1 MAVDDVLIV
10 SAVRTPMG
18 KRNGSLSGIH
28 PVTLG
33 AQVLT
38 EVVDRAGISKDQ
50 VEYVVF
56 GCVSQVGEQSANV
69 GRNAMLAAG
78 FPYTIPATSV
88 DLQCGSSQQALHFAA
103 NLIQSGVCDVAIA
116 GGVESM
122 SRVPMGSSVTSMP
135 DQTPF
140 TREMLDQ
147 YELTN
152 QGISAE
158 KIAKKWGIS
167 REDCDRFGAR
177 SQQRAAIARAEGS
190 FVAEIT
196 PVKINREGQEELFSE
211 DEGIRPGTTP
221 ETLAALKPSFLEDG
235 VLHAG
240 NSSQITDGA
249 AAVLLMSAAKANEL
263 GITPRA
269 RIVAQ
274 TVVGSDPELMLTGP
288 IGATEGVLKR
298 AGLTVEDIDRFEIN
312 EAFAPVVLAWEK
324 ELHPNM
330 DRVNVNGGAI
340 ALGHPLGCTG
350 ARLMTTLLYELER
363 SGSRYGL
370 QTMCCGGGLGTGTI
384 IERISV

>member
-1 MAVDDVLIV
+1 MSDVVIV
-10 SAVRTPMG
+10 SAVRTGMG
-18 KRNGSLSGIH
+18 KRNGSLSGVH

-33 AQVLT
+33 SIVLN
-38 EVVDRAGISKDQ
+38 EVVNRAGIQKEQ

-56 GCVSQVGEQSANV
+56 GCVSQVGEQGVNV

-103 NLIQSGVCDVAIA
+103 NLITSGVCDIAIA

-122 SRVPMGSSVTSMP
+122 SRV
-135 DQTPF
+135 
-140 TREMLDQ
+140 L
-147 YELTN
+147 
-152 QGISAE
+152 
-158 KIAKKWGIS
+158 AKKWQIT

-177 SQQRAAIARAEGS
+177 SQQRAAIASAEGK
-190 FVAEIT
+190 FVAEIV
-196 PVKINREGQEELFSE
+196 PVPINREGQEEMFAT
-211 DEGIRPGTTP
+211 DEGIRPSTTP
-221 ETLAALKPSFLEDG
+221 ETLGALKPSFAEDG

-249 AAVLLMSAAKANEL
+249 AAVMLMSEAKAKEL
-263 GITPRA
+263 GIKPRA

-288 IGATEGVLKR
+288 MGATEDVLKR
-298 AGLTVEDIDRFEIN
+298 AGLKLDDIDRIEIN

-330 DRVNVNGGAI
+330 DNVNVNGGAI

-350 ARLMTTLLYELER
+350 ARLMTSLLYELER
-363 SGSRYGL
+363 TGTRYGL

-384 IERISV
+384 IERMD

>member
-38 EVVDRAGISKDQ
+38 EVVGRAGINKDQ

-122 SRVPMGSSVTSMP
+122 SRVPMGSSMTSMP

-177 SQQRAAIARAEGS
+177 SQQRAAIARAEDS

-196 PVKINREGQEELFSE
+196 PVKINR
-211 DEGIRPGTTP
+211 RRT
-221 ETLAALKPSFLEDG
+221 
-235 VLHAG
+235 
-240 NSSQITDGA
+240 
-249 AAVLLMSAAKANEL
+249 
-263 GITPRA
+263 R
-269 RIVAQ
+269 R
-274 TVVGSDPELMLTGP
+274 
-288 IGATEGVLKR
+288 
-298 AGLTVEDIDRFEIN
+298 
-312 EAFAPVVLAWEK
+312 VVLG
-324 ELHPNM
+324 
-330 DRVNVNGGAI
+330 RR
-340 ALGHPLGCTG
+340 GHPT
-350 ARLMTTLLYELER
+350 RHDT
-363 SGSRYGL
+363 
-370 QTMCCGGGLGTGTI
+370 
-384 IERISV
+384 